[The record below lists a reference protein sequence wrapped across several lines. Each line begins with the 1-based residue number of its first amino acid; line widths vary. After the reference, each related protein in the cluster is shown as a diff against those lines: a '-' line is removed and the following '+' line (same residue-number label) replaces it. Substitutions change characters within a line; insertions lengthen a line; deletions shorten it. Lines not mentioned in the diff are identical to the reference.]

1 MILLKLKLL
10 IIGWFEGLPQSV
22 GKLVILAH
30 VNGVVVRVD
39 GVDVEDWAKV
49 LDKVELDV
57 SVIVVD
63 VVWEVD
69 IDVTSVLVDDTEL
82 DRLSVEINV
91 LVKDVRVVNA
101 KLEVEV
107 KVNKVAEIVV
117 SKLFVVD
124 VKKIVEVKVVRVS
137 VELVKGGLKADEK

>member
-1 MILLKLKLL
+1 MILFKLKLL
-10 IIGWFEGLPQSV
+10 IVGWFEGLPQST

-39 GVDVEDWAKV
+39 GDDVEYWAKV

-63 VVWEVD
+63 VVWD

-82 DRLSVEINV
+82 DRLSAEINV
-91 LVKDVRVVNA
+91 FVKDVRVVDA

-107 KVNKVAEIVV
+107 EVKKVAEIVV
-117 SKLFVVD
+117 SKLAVVD
-124 VKKIVEVKVVRVS
+124 VNKIVEVKVVRIS
-137 VELVKGGLKADEK
+137 VELVKGGLKVDEK